1 MVSENAQV
9 MRTNL
14 SEIRTLGGR
23 ITAGVTI
30 FKPRAGDSV
39 ASISS
44 VGDFEIPDD
53 NNEESD

>member
-1 MVSENAQV
+1 

-14 SEIRTLGGR
+14 SEILTLGGR

-30 FKPRAGDSV
+30 FKPREGDSV

-53 NNEESD
+53 NTEEKSD